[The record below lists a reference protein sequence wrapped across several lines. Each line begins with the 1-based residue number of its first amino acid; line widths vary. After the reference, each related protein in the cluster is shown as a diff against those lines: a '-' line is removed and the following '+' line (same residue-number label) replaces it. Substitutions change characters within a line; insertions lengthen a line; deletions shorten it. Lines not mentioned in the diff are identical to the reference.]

1 MPSLS
6 PEQRDPEL
14 RELLQ
19 FRGLPFP
26 SIFAV
31 VETAHIAGGNRR
43 TALKMIEARRIV
55 TRELLSRNR
64 FLVADREEFLIICN
78 HIGRS
83 PFTTTPRPIPNRCA
97 PASRRILGRPLL
109 ARQRETNAK
118 YPKHDP
124 CLAGLPHAVY

>member
-6 PEQRDPEL
+6 PEQRHPEL
-14 RELLQ
+14 RELPQ
-19 FRGLPFP
+19 FRGLSFQP
-26 SIFAV
+26 IFTV
-31 VETAHIAGGNRR
+31 VETAPISGGNRR
-43 TALKMIEARRIV
+43 TMLKIVEAGRIV
-55 TRELLSRNR
+55 ARDLPGRNR
-64 FLVADREEFLIICN
+64 LLAADREESLIICN

-97 PASRRILGRPLL
+97 PASRQILGRPLL